1 MLKDIMSCLGG
12 GMIGVIIRF
21 RIVGMLFVGLVND
34 MSLWLYAYGDG
45 LWCVMCELGGGGI

>member
-45 LWCVMCELGGGGI
+45 L